1 MKFLQKT
8 FLTGLFSLFLF
19 GNATTQAQS
28 FADVSSDHPYYEAI
42 EYAKNNNIVKGYN
55 NGLFSPFKTI
65 NRAEFTKIIIGSLYS
80 EEEISSCDTEKFSF
94 PDVKNSDWF
103 AKYVCVAKKEKIING
118 YADGTFKASNTITL
132 PEAMKI
138 ILEGNEIDVM
148 EGYNESYNSGKTICD
163 TCSQLIIDVW
173 SENWA
178 SPYIHYFVKNIDE
191 KEEKLEKR
199 IFGAAQAVGEEFFI
213 HKISRG
219 EMAYI
224 IMKIKNE

>member
-65 NRAEFTKIIIGSLYS
+65 NRAEFTKIIIESLYS

-138 ILEGNEIDVM
+138 ILEGNEIGVDKYEGQEWQEPYM
-148 EGYNESYNSGKTICD
+148 EWAHNEGITQKIQNNRG
-163 TCSQLIIDVW
+163 L
-173 SENWA
+173 
-178 SPYIHYFVKNIDE
+178 NI
-191 KEEKLEKR
+191 
-199 IFGAAQAVGEEFFI
+199 GTY
-213 HKISRG
+213 KITRG

-224 IMKIKNE
+224 IMKIKISHIISLEKGNIVLL

>member
-65 NRAEFTKIIIGSLYS
+65 NRAEFTKIIIESLYS

-138 ILEGNEIDVM
+138 ILDLAMADSRVHADPAPWARVTNLGDSSVDISVRIWCDATDYWELKFGMIKDVK
-148 EGYNESYNSGKTICD
+148 EAFDAKGISI
-163 TCSQLIIDVW
+163 
-173 SENWA
+173 
-178 SPYIHYFVKNIDE
+178 PYPHSVE
-191 KEEKLEKR
+191 
-199 IFGAAQAVGEEFFI
+199 I
-213 HKISRG
+213 HK
-219 EMAYI
+219 EA
-224 IMKIKNE
+224 